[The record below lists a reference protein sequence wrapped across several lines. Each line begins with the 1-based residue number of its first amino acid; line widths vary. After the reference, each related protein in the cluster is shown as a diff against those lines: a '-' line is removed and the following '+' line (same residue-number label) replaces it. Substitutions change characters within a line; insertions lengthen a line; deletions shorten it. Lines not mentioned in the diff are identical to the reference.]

1 LGRGF
6 ESHPPHEQAIRG
18 YSILHNARIGE
29 YPVRMRARQAPPRT
43 SVFTPMPGPVDD
55 LVGLLD
61 DWRVHLRARNRRPS
75 TIESYLTVGRTFVGY
90 LVERGMPTTASSI
103 TREHVEH
110 FIADLGDR
118 VSPSTTAKHYRSLQ
132 QLFRWLLEDGEIPA
146 SPMERM
152 SPPAV
157 PEQPV
162 PILTDDDLSRLLAV
176 CKGPTFENR
185 RDEAIIR
192 LFVDTGMRA
201 SELIGLR
208 LDDLDREQS
217 LAFVEGKGGRG
228 RACPYGA
235 RTADALRR
243 YLRARARHPVAS
255 RTDALWLGKKG
266 PMTDSG
272 IRQML
277 ERRAA
282 DAGVEHLH
290 PHRFRHTMAHRW
302 LAAGG
307 QEQDLMRLAGWRT
320 REMVGRY
327 AASAA
332 DGRARDA
339 HRRMALGDQL

>member
-1 LGRGF
+1 M
-6 ESHPPHEQAIRG
+6 
-18 YSILHNARIGE
+18 AR
-29 YPVRMRARQAPPRT
+29 RQAPPI
-43 SVFTPMPGPVDD
+43 TPLDD
-55 LVGLLD
+55 LGELLD

-75 TIESYLTVGRTFVGY
+75 TIASYLTVGRSFVDY
-90 LVERGMPTTASSI
+90 LAKRGMPSSAGGVR
-103 TREHVEH
+103 REHVEH
-110 FIADLGDR
+110 FIADLSDR
-118 VSPSTTAKHYRSLQ
+118 VSPATTAKHYRSLQ
-132 QLFRWLLEDGEIPA
+132 QLFRWLVEDGEITA

-152 SPPAV
+152 SPPSV

-162 PILTDDDLSRLLAV
+162 PVLTDDDLVRLVAA
-176 CKGPTFENR
+176 CQGPTFENR

-208 LDDLDREQS
+208 VDDLDREQS
-217 LAFVEGKGGRG
+217 LAYVEGKGGRG

-243 YLRARARHPVAS
+243 YLRARARHPMAG

-266 PMTDSG
+266 AVTDSG
-272 IRQML
+272 VRQLL

-282 DAGVEHLH
+282 DAEVEHLH

-332 DGRARDA
+332 DERARDA
-339 HRRMALGDQL
+339 HRRMALGDTL